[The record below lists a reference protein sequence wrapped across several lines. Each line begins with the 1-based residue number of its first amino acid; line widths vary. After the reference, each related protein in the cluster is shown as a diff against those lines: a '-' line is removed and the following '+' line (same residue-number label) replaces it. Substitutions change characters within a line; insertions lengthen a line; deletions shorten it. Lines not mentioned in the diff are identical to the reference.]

1 MRVVLGETVLV
12 PVRAS
17 VADLEAIYVL
27 NEIGTR
33 VWQLLDGQ
41 RTVREIVD
49 VIAREYAADRTQIE
63 QDVYTF
69 LNELESLRLV
79 ERVDPSEQ

>member
-12 PVRAS
+12 PVRAN

-41 RTVREIVD
+41 RTVEEIVD
-49 VIAREYAADRTQIE
+49 IIAREYAVDRARIAR
-63 QDVYTF
+63 DVDTF
-69 LNELESLRLV
+69 LNELQSLRLV
-79 ERVDPSEQ
+79 ERVDASE